1 MFMIKTGTAPH
12 HHLLA
17 NEFQDG
23 VMESIAPN
31 IQELDI
37 MNTDTNIIRPSF
49 EFKHF
54 THLKYLVVSA
64 VSLPGSYWQR
74 LNPFWTRPESLG
86 SLTMSICGTR
96 LERDGLFEFPVELS
110 KDRKWL
116 TGLRRVQLSTDV
128 VIDETR
134 FIYMSDFKS
143 DLVHRFGVLF
153 EAPPGRSPWCK
164 NYKIQR

>member
-1 MFMIKTGTAPH
+1 MMPTLRILRVSNTAIDRSPRFETMFMIKTGTAPH

-110 KDRKWL
+110 KDRK
-116 TGLRRVQLSTDV
+116 
-128 VIDETR
+128 
-134 FIYMSDFKS
+134 
-143 DLVHRFGVLF
+143 
-153 EAPPGRSPWCK
+153 
-164 NYKIQR
+164 